1 MAGKREIKTTL
12 ALDGEQKF
20 KKGMSDAASAI
31 KELNSEQKLAE
42 AQFEA
47 TGDAEQY
54 AAEMTRILK
63 SKIEEQRKAVSEAEK
78 AIKQMKED
86 GLDPN
91 SQAMQK
97 WRTKLNNAKTYLVNL
112 ENQLD
117 KTESELVEQGEA
129 LDNASTDAGEYKDA
143 MEKAAQ
149 AVDFTASIQAINNVR
164 DRIAD
169 IITTAG
175 RAAKAMINLE
185 RGAAGWADELATNA
199 AVAGLSVEDYQAWQY
214 ASQLIDSSVDSIRGA
229 YKRLNKNLDEPTD
242 DILKSLNEL
251 SVANLEVGGSARDT
265 MDVFWDVIDALGQ
278 VENTSRRDQLAT
290 ELLGKSYDEL
300 LPLINEGSEAYK
312 ALVEEGKEKAVS
324 EESIQKL
331 TDLDDTMVKLQAT
344 FDQTKYEL
352 LAQLAPAF
360 QAAAEAA
367 TEALG
372 AFNEFLDSEE
382 GQAALNELK
391 DAIGDMAEEFKN
403 TDWQQQMS
411 RVRGLVS
418 GIVKALAWLIDHSDA
433 VVTAIGG
440 LAGVWAGLTVS
451 KDVLS
456 VLQLLNTIKW
466 AQITKAAASSAGNA
480 GAAAAGKAAANAATG
495 AAAGKAGDF
504 INKAGT
510 AITSA
515 LKMASG
521 PAAGLAIGSLVN
533 SLANRRATE
542 RNWGGFWEAEEKLPE
557 LLAESRQDEGGR
569 RYQEMLRA
577 FQAAWEQYD
586 ADKSNLDVEDATAGI
601 KDAFKT
607 YANDL
612 LQAAPDL
619 GIWDWADYFGDKSD
633 GLDDAEIR
641 AILNNALNADNWI
654 NLGRDA
660 VEKLA
665 EGLESG
671 ESLPVA
677 AADNLAADTEAA
689 VDSIESE
696 TVGYNVGSGLAGGIY
711 ESIPLAVGAAE
722 AMGEAVSGAMRRVL
736 MVQSPS
742 KVMERIGRYV
752 DMGFAKGIEENVGS
766 VVRATGRMAQAATGG
781 AMNARP
787 KGSAGRDAGGELVH
801 VTLVLDG
808 KVVGETIT
816 PYVDGAMAAQV
827 SRRR

>member
-54 AAEMTRILK
+54 AAEQTRILK

-78 AIKQMKED
+78 AIQQMKD
-86 GLDPN
+86 GGLDPN
-91 SQAMQK
+91 SKAMQN
-97 WRTKLNNAKTYLVNL
+97 WRTKLNNARTSLTRM
-112 ENQLD
+112 ETQLD
-117 KTESELVEQGEA
+117 KTEAELGEQGQA
-129 LDNASTDAGEYKDA
+129 LDDASTDAGEYKDA
-143 MEKAAQ
+143 MEKAAA
-149 AVDFTASIQAINNVR
+149 AVDFTATITAIDNVR
-164 DRIAD
+164 NRIAT
-169 IITTAG
+169 IIETAG
-175 RAAKAMINLE
+175 RAAAAMFNLE

-199 AVAGLSVEDYQAWQY
+199 QVAGLDVETYQGWVY
-214 ASQLIDSSVDSIRGA
+214 ASRLIDSSVDSIRGA

-242 DILKSLNEL
+242 DVLKSLNEL
-251 SVANLEVGGSARDT
+251 SVANLTLGGSARDT
-265 MDVFWDVIDALGQ
+265 MDVFWDVIDALGKI
-278 VENTSRRDQLAT
+278 ENTSRRDQLAT

-300 LPLINEGSEAYK
+300 LPLINAGSEAYK
-312 ALVEEGKEKAVS
+312 GFIEEGKEKAVS
-324 EESIQKL
+324 EESIKKL
-331 TDLDDTMVKLQAT
+331 TDLDDTLVKLQAT
-344 FDQTKYEL
+344 FDETKYGL
-352 LAQLAPAF
+352 LSDLAPAF

-372 AFNEFLDSEE
+372 AFNDFLDSEE

-391 DAIGDMAEEFKN
+391 ESIGGMAEEFKN
-403 TDWQQQMS
+403 TDWQQQMA
-411 RVRGLVS
+411 RVRGLIS
-418 GIVKALAWLIDHSDA
+418 GIVKSLAWFVDHNEL
-433 VVTAIGG
+433 VVGAIGG
-440 LAGVWAGLTVS
+440 LATVWAGLTVS

-466 AQITKAAASSAGNA
+466 AQITKAAASSAANA
-480 GAAAAGKAAANAATG
+480 GAAAAGKAGANAATG
-495 AAAGKAGDF
+495 AAAGKAKSF
-504 INKAGT
+504 VTNASS
-510 AITSA
+510 AIASA
-515 LKMASG
+515 LKAASG

-557 LLAESRQDEGGR
+557 LLAESRQDEGGQ

-633 GLDDAEIR
+633 GLDDAEIQ

-660 VEKLA
+660 VEKLT

-671 ESLPVA
+671 EALPVSEA
-677 AADNLAADTEAA
+677 ETMAADTEAA

-696 TVGYNVGSGLAGGIY
+696 TVGYNVGAGLAEGIY
-711 ESIPLAVGAAE
+711 EGIPLAVGAAE

-742 KVMERIGRYV
+742 KVMERIGRFV
-752 DMGFAKGIEENVGS
+752 DMGFAKGIEENVS
-766 VVRATGRMAQAATGG
+766 TVVRATGRMAQAAAGG
-781 AMNARP
+781 AMSARP
-787 KGSAGRDAGGELVH
+787 AAGAGRSGGGDMVH
-801 VTLVLDG
+801 VTLVMDG
-808 KVVGETIT
+808 KVMGETIT
-816 PYVDGAMAAQV
+816 PYVDGNMAAQV

>member
-20 KKGMSDAASAI
+20 KKAMSDAASAI

-54 AAEMTRILK
+54 AADKTRILK

-78 AIKQMKED
+78 AIQQMKD
-86 GLDPN
+86 NGVVPN
-91 SQAMQK
+91 SSAMIT
-97 WRTKLNNAKTYLVNL
+97 WRTKLNNAKASLWRMQS
-112 ENQLD
+112 QLND
-117 KTESELVEQGEA
+117 SETELTEQTEA
-129 LDNASTDAGEYKDA
+129 LSDATGGVGEYRDA
-143 MEKAAQ
+143 MEQAAQ
-149 AVDFTASIQAINNVR
+149 AVDFSATITAIDNVR
-164 DRIAD
+164 NTIGN

-185 RGAAGWADELATNA
+185 RGAAGWADELATSA
-199 AVAGLSVEDYQAWQY
+199 AEADLDVVSYQGWQY

-229 YKRLNKNLDEPTD
+229 YKRLNKNLAEPTD
-242 DILKSLNEL
+242 DILTSLNEL
-251 SVANLEVGGSARDT
+251 SVANLEAGDSARQT

-300 LPLINEGSEAYK
+300 LPLINAGSEAYK

-324 EESIQKL
+324 EESIKKL

-372 AFNEFLDSEE
+372 AFNDFLDSEE

-391 DAIGDMAEEFKN
+391 GAIGGLAEEFKN

-411 RVRGLVS
+411 RVRGLIS
-418 GIVKALAWLIDHSDA
+418 GIVKALAWLIEHSDA

-480 GAAAAGKAAANAATG
+480 VEYAAGKKAANAATG

-504 INKAGT
+504 VKKAGT
-510 AITSA
+510 TITSA

-533 SLANRRATE
+533 SLSNKRATE
-542 RNWGGFWEAEEKLPE
+542 RNWGEFNDIQPLV
-557 LLAESRQDEGGR
+557 QDLVNQETENEDTR

-612 LQAAPDL
+612 LKVAPDL
-619 GIWDWADYFGDKSD
+619 AIWDWADYFGDKSD
-633 GLDDAEIR
+633 GLDDEEIQR
-641 AILNNALNADNWI
+641 ILNNALNADNWI

-660 VEKLA
+660 VTNLA
-665 EGLESG
+665 QGIESG
-671 ESLPVA
+671 DVA
-677 AADNLAADTEAA
+677 PLTAADNLAANTEAA

-696 TVGYNVGSGLAGGIY
+696 TVGYNVGSGLANGIY

-742 KVMERIGRYV
+742 KVMERIGRFV

-781 AMNARP
+781 AMGARQ
-787 KGSAGRDAGGELVH
+787 KASAGRDAGGELVH

-816 PYVDGAMAAQV
+816 PYVDGTMAAQV

>member
-31 KELNSEQKLAE
+31 RELNSEQKLAE

-54 AAEMTRILK
+54 AAEQTRILK

-78 AIKQMKED
+78 AIQQMKD
-86 GLDPN
+86 GGLDPN
-91 SQAMQK
+91 SKAMQN
-97 WRTKLNNAKTYLVNL
+97 WRTKLNNARTSLTRM
-112 ENQLD
+112 ETQLD
-117 KTESELVEQGEA
+117 KMEAELGEQGQA
-129 LDNASTDAGEYKDA
+129 LDDASTDAGEYKDA
-143 MEKAAQ
+143 MEKAAA
-149 AVDFTASIQAINNVR
+149 AVDFTATITAIDNVR
-164 DRIAD
+164 NRIAT
-169 IITTAG
+169 IIETAG
-175 RAAKAMINLE
+175 RAAAAMFNLE
-185 RGAAGWADELATNA
+185 RGAAGWADELATSA
-199 AVAGLSVEDYQAWQY
+199 AVAGLDVEEYQGWLY
-214 ASQLIDSSVDSIRGA
+214 ASKLIDSSVDSIRGA

-251 SVANLEVGGSARDT
+251 SVANLTLGGSARDT

-278 VENTSRRDQLAT
+278 IENTSRRDQLAT

-300 LPLINEGSEAYK
+300 LPLINKGSEAYK
-312 ALVEEGKEKAVS
+312 ALIEQGKETAVS
-324 EESIQKL
+324 KESIENL
-331 TDLDDTMVKLQAT
+331 TDLDDTLVKLEAT

-372 AFNEFLDSEE
+372 AFNDFLDSEE

-391 DAIGDMAEEFKN
+391 DAIGGMAEEFKN
-403 TDWQQQMS
+403 TDWQQQMA
-411 RVRGLVS
+411 RVRSLVK
-418 GIVKALAWLIDHSDA
+418 GIAKALSWFIEHDEV

-451 KDVLS
+451 GDVLS

-466 AQITKAAASSAGNA
+466 AQITKAAASAAPNA
-480 GAAAAGKAAANAATG
+480 GAAAAGKAGANAATG
-495 AAAGKAGDF
+495 AAAGKATSF
-504 INKAGT
+504 VTNASS
-510 AITSA
+510 AIASA
-515 LKMASG
+515 LKVASG
-521 PAAGLAIGSLVN
+521 PAAGLAFGSLVN

-557 LLAESRQDEGGR
+557 LLAESREDEGGQ

-612 LQAAPDL
+612 LKAAPDL
-619 GIWDWADYFGDKSD
+619 AIWDWADYFGDKSD
-633 GLDDAEIR
+633 GLDDEEIQSIIDR
-641 AILNNALNADNWI
+641 ALNADNWI

-660 VEKLA
+660 VTNLA
-665 EGLESG
+665 QGIESG
-671 ESLPVA
+671 DVA
-677 AADNLAADTEAA
+677 PLTAADNLAADTEAA
-689 VDSIESE
+689 VDSIDAYSI
-696 TVGYNVGSGLAGGIY
+696 GYNVDVGLADGINDGY
-711 ESIPLAVGAAE
+711 DLAVGAAE
-722 AMGEAVSGAMRRVL
+722 SVGSAVAGAISRKLEVK
-736 MVQSPS
+736 SPS
-742 KVMERIGRYV
+742 KVMERIGRFV
-752 DMGFAKGIEENVGS
+752 DMGFAKGIEENVGT
-766 VVRATGRMAQAATGG
+766 VVRATGRMAQAAAGG
-781 AMNARP
+781 AMSARP
-787 KGSAGRDAGGELVH
+787 AAGAGRSGGGDMVH

-816 PYVDGAMAAQV
+816 PYVDGNMAAQV